1 MSALRQRV
9 RLAGVVALTALLF
22 GAVAQA
28 RTTAID
34 DSATLPYDAPL
45 VLHWEQ
51 LTPHRPVNNR
61 MTGTLTVH
69 VRLNVASWLKR
80 SGRIYLVLPAQQPGG
95 MSASWVTQGRLLP
108 GHLTT
113 GNRTLVYS
121 GPITTPFIEDVLQLT
136 VQVDSAQ
143 LQQLYHVNFGFE
155 MDEP

>member
-1 MSALRQRV
+1 MSARRLV
-9 RLAGVVALTALLF
+9 RLGAGVLAWALLAT
-22 GAVAQA
+22 GAAQA

-45 VLHWEQ
+45 VLHWQQ
-51 LTPHRPVNNR
+51 LAPHRPVNNR

-69 VRLNVASWLKR
+69 VRLNVASWMKH
-80 SGRIYLVLPAQQPGG
+80 SGRIYLVLPAQEPGG

-113 GNRTLVYS
+113 GNRSLVYA

-136 VQVDSAQ
+136 VQVDSSQ